1 MTEVEQLY
9 LKLRTT
15 FGGTRDWKDLN
26 PMEQQQFIH
35 AVNAVIQVAQSR

>member
-1 MTEVEQLY
+1 MSEIEQLY

-26 PMEQQQFIH
+26 PMEQHQFVN
-35 AVNAVIQVAQSR
+35 AVNAIIQVAQSR